1 MFRQGR
7 KLLNLKIKIRNSLKI
22 SALLPFFL
30 QMPQYNQITI
40 RVLNNVINDYIRMSQ
55 YRENY
60 VFIS

>member
-22 SALLPFFL
+22 SSLLLFFL

>member
-1 MFRQGR
+1 MFKQGR

-22 SALLPFFL
+22 CALLPFFL
-30 QMPQYNQITI
+30 QMPQYDQITI

-55 YRENY
+55 YRENC

>member
-22 SALLPFFL
+22 SSLLPFFL